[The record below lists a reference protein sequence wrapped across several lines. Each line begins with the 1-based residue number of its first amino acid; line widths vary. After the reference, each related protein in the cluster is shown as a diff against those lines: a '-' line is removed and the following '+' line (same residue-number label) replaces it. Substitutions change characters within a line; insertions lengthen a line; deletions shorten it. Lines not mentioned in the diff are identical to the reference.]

1 MQLEDLRDEAMAL
14 THRELEFSQHHPM
27 DVVEQTVNLYE
38 WQTERSCDTEIAVQ
52 APGKWCD
59 YSLYFTWSDNA
70 EAMQLTCAFDMRIP
84 DAKRAQV
91 QELLMMA
98 NENLWLG
105 HFTLWADEGL
115 PMFRHALPLRG
126 AEAPTLEQ
134 VQDMVETAL
143 YECERFY
150 PAFQYVIWGGQ
161 SAEQAMASALL
172 ETVGEA

>member
-1 MQLEDLRDEAMAL
+1 MA
-14 THRELEFSQHHPM
+14 TMHREIEMFEHHPL
-27 DVVEQTVNLYE
+27 DVVEKTVGLYQ
-38 WQTERSCDTEIAVQ
+38 WQSERSCDTEIAAQ

-59 YSLYFTWSDNA
+59 YSLYFTWSENA

-84 DAKRAQV
+84 KAKREAIH
-91 QELLMMA
+91 ELLMLA
-98 NENLWLG
+98 NETLWLG
-105 HFTLWADEGL
+105 HFSLWVDEGL

-126 AEAPTLEQ
+126 AQAPTHEQ

-150 PAFQYVIWGGQ
+150 PAFQYVIWGGR
-161 SAEQAMASALL
+161 SASEAMSMALL

>member
-1 MQLEDLRDEAMAL
+1 MPTA
-14 THRELEFSQHHPM
+14 HREHEFSAHHPL
-27 DVVEQTVNLYE
+27 DVVEQTVGLYE
-38 WQTERSCDTEIAVQ
+38 WRAERSCDTEIAVQ

-84 DAKRAQV
+84 SDKKTAV
-91 QELLMMA
+91 QELLVLA
-98 NENLWLG
+98 NENMWLG
-105 HFTLWADEGL
+105 HFTLWNDEGL

-126 AEAPTLEQ
+126 ATAPTFEQ

-161 SAEQAMASALL
+161 SARQAMDAAML

>member
-1 MQLEDLRDEAMAL
+1 MPTM
-14 THRELEFSQHHPM
+14 HRTFETTSHHPM
-27 DVVEQTVNLYE
+27 DVVERAVGLYD
-38 WQTERSCDTEIAVQ
+38 WQAERSCDTEIAVQ
-52 APGKWCD
+52 VPGKWCD

-84 DAKRAQV
+84 AAKRKAMH
-91 QELLMMA
+91 ELLTLA
-98 NENLWLG
+98 NEGLWLG

-126 AEAPTLEQ
+126 ASAPTIEQ

-143 YECERFY
+143 YECERYY
-150 PAFQYVIWGGQ
+150 PAFQFVIWGGREPQ
-161 SAEQAMASALL
+161 DALDCALL